1 MALRKQE
8 QLYFVERMLVLLD
21 AGLPLL
27 ESLVLMQKSASPAWQ
42 KIIVFIAHHLKQ
54 GERFSQ
60 CLSM

>member
-27 ESLVLMQKSASPAWQ
+27 ESLALMQQSASPGMA
-42 KIIVFIAHHLKQ
+42 KNNGIHCTSLTA
-54 GERFSQ
+54 R
-60 CLSM
+60 

>member
-27 ESLVLMQKSASPAWQ
+27 ESINAHASIGFACMA
-42 KIIVFIAHHLKQ
+42 KNNGIHCASLTA
-54 GERFSQ
+54 R
-60 CLSM
+60 